1 VADGI
6 VDVWCRFEL
15 DGMLATAGSG
25 IDFARNEI
33 TVRGGKGGKDRVTTL
48 PGSLKKPLA
57 EHDRIGDL
65 LLRSWG
71 NH

>member
-1 VADGI
+1 MEYLRLRIQD
-6 VDVWCRFEL
+6 
-15 DGMLATAGSG
+15 

-33 TVRGGKGGKDRVTTL
+33 TVRGGKSGKDRVTTL

-65 LLRSWG
+65 LLRS
-71 NH
+71 